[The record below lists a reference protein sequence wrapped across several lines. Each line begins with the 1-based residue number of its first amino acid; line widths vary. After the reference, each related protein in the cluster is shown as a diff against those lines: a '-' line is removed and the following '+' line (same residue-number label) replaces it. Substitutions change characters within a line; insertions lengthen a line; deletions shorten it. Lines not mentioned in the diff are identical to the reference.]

1 MHPAS
6 SSYILM
12 PTQILPRHPLSGN
25 GPPAWALPCLL
36 PHTVAWEMEVG
47 GIQSSYSDVDLMN
60 FCKISYFESC
70 WGKTCDLFAIF
81 CDVGFDEV
89 WGKSNW
95 SQFNV
100 KERRNLSW
108 TWITKKIN
116 NKPSLKFLH
125 QKKKLSVDLSSIGR
139 GESNK
144 KAMLDVSFFQE
155 KCLCE
160 SLESRSRPPVLI
172 YNVCLES
179 RR

>member
-1 MHPAS
+1 MHPGS

-12 PTQILPRHPLSGN
+12 STQILPRHPLSGN

-47 GIQSSYSDVDLMN
+47 AIQSSYSDVYLMN

-70 WGKTCDLFAIF
+70 WGKTCDLFDIF

-116 NKPSLKFLH
+116 NKPSLRFLH

-144 KAMLDVSFFQE
+144 KSNAWWIFFSG
-155 KCLCE
+155 KMFMRIFRIPFSSSSPDL
-160 SLESRSRPPVLI
+160 
-172 YNVCLES
+172 
-179 RR
+179 